1 MVEWVVR
8 KEDFMKAS
16 EMLNLLAKQWCTL
29 RDLMKIGHIG
39 RNKALMIKNEIKTKL
54 NKQGYIIPYNVVPMK
69 EVVNYLNIDI
79 DYLEKMKQY
88 ED

>member
-1 MVEWVVR
+1 
-8 KEDFMKAS
+8 MKAS

-54 NKQGYIIPYNVVPMK
+54 CGGIVYAIH
-69 EVVNYLNIDI
+69 
-79 DYLEKMKQY
+79 
-88 ED
+88 